1 VIVWYDNGSG
11 ADAVPLPFST
21 HWVRTRAPAAFLPEA
36 PHVAREGSMDFVKR
50 GCFGSGPLLDQS
62 GVLFILG
69 ALFLLFVWRA
79 FRSPSTP
86 AWWLIQRPK

>member
-1 VIVWYDNGSG
+1 
-11 ADAVPLPFST
+11 
-21 HWVRTRAPAAFLPEA
+21 
-36 PHVAREGSMDFVKR
+36 MDFVKR

-69 ALFLLFVWRA
+69 VLFLLFVWRA